1 MRNLKL
7 NIGLSLPLL
16 AAFSTAFAA
25 ASIPAQF
32 QGVWTPSA
40 AECNTYKQEGVT
52 DQGVNIGTSAYQQYE
67 TGCDLQQVVRADRIS
82 FTGRFLCNVE
92 GNTSSETNKF
102 TLSNGVLRVN
112 NSQALRR
119 CK

>member
-7 NIGLSLPLL
+7 NIGFFLSLL
-16 AAFSTAFAA
+16 AASSTAFAA
-25 ASIPAQF
+25 ASIPTQF

-40 AECNTYKQEGVT
+40 AECKTYKQEGIT
-52 DQGVNIGTSAYQQYE
+52 DQGFNIGASAYQQYE
-67 TGCDLQQVVRADRIS
+67 TGCDLQKVVRADRVS
-82 FTGRFLCNVE
+82 FTGRFTCNVE

-102 TLSNGVLRVN
+102 TLSNDTLRVN